1 VPELERVIETLQS
14 GSSRDARDR
23 AMLLLGFACGYRSS
37 DLVALDVEDIRFE
50 GAGMYVILARSKEDL
65 LARGRTTNVPAATN
79 ANLCPVRAMGRWL
92 EVAALQTGPLFR
104 MIQGSQ
110 IGASRM
116 HPRAVSRALQRGVKR
131 AGLTGAYS
139 SHSLRAGLAAA
150 ADARGHSQRAIQ
162 EHVGWLDA
170 RTPSRYIDTNKAKR
184 SSSVLHGLL

>member
-1 VPELERVIETLQS
+1 
-14 GSSRDARDR
+14 
-23 AMLLLGFACGYRSS
+23 
-37 DLVALDVEDIRFE
+37 
-50 GAGMYVILARSKEDL
+50 
-65 LARGRTTNVPAATN
+65 
-79 ANLCPVRAMGRWL
+79 MGRWL

-139 SHSLRAGLAAA
+139 SHSLRAGLAAT

-170 RTPSRYIDTNKAKR
+170 RTSSRYIDTNKAKR
-184 SSSVLHGLL
+184 SSSVLLGLL